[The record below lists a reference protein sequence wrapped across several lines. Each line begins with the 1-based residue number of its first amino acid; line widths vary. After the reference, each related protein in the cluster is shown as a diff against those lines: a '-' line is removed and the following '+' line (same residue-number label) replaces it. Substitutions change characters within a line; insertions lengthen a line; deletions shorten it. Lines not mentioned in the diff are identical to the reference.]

1 MKYTIIIFCG
11 LLLTGNT
18 ILAHTY
24 DHLKIEELKLLVREQ
39 EQKLEHKDKV
49 IDTQKKLIL
58 FLEHKL
64 EHYKHELSKEK
75 AYTAFKELLKS
86 LGF

>member
-1 MKYTIIIFCG
+1 MQYNIILFCG
-11 LLLTGNT
+11 LLLTGNA
-18 ILAHTY
+18 ISAHKY
-24 DHLKIEELKLLVREQ
+24 DHLEIEELKLLVLEQ

>member
-11 LLLTGNT
+11 LLLTGNV
-18 ILAHTY
+18 ISAHTY

-39 EQKLEHKDKV
+39 EQKLEH
-49 IDTQKKLIL
+49 
-58 FLEHKL
+58 
-64 EHYKHELSKEK
+64 YKHELSKEK
-75 AYTAFKELLKS
+75 VYTAFKELLKS